1 MESKPT
7 VCLQCHMDMV
17 VQKNDDVEI
26 NFDTD
31 PLVPR
36 IVDGYLRATGTSL
49 GADNGIGIA
58 TCFAILEDKS
68 LKHGPLEVLVT
79 RDEETGMY
87 GATDLEPGLLKAKY
101 MINVDSEEQNAVCIG
116 CAGGFTVNMKL
127 ALTREE
133 LPAMKKL
140 SLVLNN
146 FVGGHTGCDIH
157 LGRANPLH
165 VMSRLLCAASS
176 SANYRLVEVNCGTAD
191 NAIPRKCVVDV
202 AIPEVEE
209 AMFVA
214 ALREEFARF
223 QKEYRL
229 IEVNASFDIVPSV
242 STVLPATQACTQQFV
257 NFLQICPF
265 GVQRYSPSK
274 PSEVESSMTCA
285 IAQSKGDL
293 VQFTTS
299 VRSSSNTQMD
309 MMYHKLKCVCSMAGL
324 ELSEKKAA

>member
-1 MESKPT
+1 M
-7 VCLQCHMDMV
+7 CLQCHMDMV
-17 VQKNDDVEI
+17 VQKDDETVI
-26 NFDTD
+26 DFDTD

-36 IVDGYLRATGTSL
+36 IADGFLRATGTSL

-58 TCFAILEDKS
+58 ACFSILEDKTI
-68 LKHGPLEVLVT
+68 KHGPLEVLVT

-87 GATDLEPGLLKAKY
+87 GATDLEPGLLKAQY

-127 ALTREE
+127 PLIREE
-133 LPAMKKL
+133 VPSMKKL

-165 VMSRLLCAASS
+165 VMSRLLCATGLSS
-176 SANYRLVEVNCGTAD
+176 YRLLEIHCGTAD
-191 NAIPRKCVVDV
+191 NAIPRKCVVEMAV
-202 AIPEVEE
+202 PEADE
-209 AMFVA
+209 AAFTK
-214 ALREEFARF
+214 ALQEEFARF
-223 QKEYRL
+223 QKEYKL
-229 IEVNASFDIVPSV
+229 IESSATFTITPST
-242 STVLPATQACTQQFV
+242 SEQTPATQRCTEQFV

-265 GVQRYSPSK
+265 GVQRYSPSE
-274 PSEVESSMTCA
+274 PTEVESSMTCA
-285 IAQSKGDL
+285 IAQSSEEL

-309 MMYHKLKCVCSMAGL
+309 AMYNKLKCVCAMAGL
-324 ELSEKKAA
+324 DLSEKKAA